1 MPKKSKKTKKTAKPK
16 KHARARRAAPRKTVP
31 RKVAS
36 RRAVSQ
42 TSLRY
47 ASKPVIKKV
56 SQTPV
61 APLAEDQ
68 IQKFREILTQ
78 KRDDLMAIVQ
88 RKKEEEIEDVGV
100 GDEADVATRSV
111 EKEMLFELT
120 DSEKQTLDR
129 IEAALRK
136 MEKGVYGECES
147 CQRGIPRLRLQVM
160 PWARYCINCQTEQ
173 EVPAAE

>member
-1 MPKKSKKTKKTAKPK
+1 MAKKSKKTKKAAKPK
-16 KHARARRAAPRKTVP
+16 KHVRARKAAS
-31 RKVAS
+31 RKVVS
-36 RRAVSQ
+36 RRATSRKVISQ
-42 TSLRY
+42 TSLHC
-47 ASKPVIKKV
+47 ASKPVAKKV
-56 SQTPV
+56 PQAPVTP
-61 APLAEDQ
+61 LTEDQ
-68 IQKFREILTQ
+68 IQKFREVLTQ

-100 GDEADVATRSV
+100 GDEADIATRSV

-136 MEKGVYGECES
+136 MEKGVYGACES

-160 PWARYCINCQTEQ
+160 PWARYCINCQAEQ
-173 EVPAAE
+173 EVPVAE